1 MRRLLLPLAV
11 SLVALLS
18 AACITAEI
26 EIRVND
32 DGSGTS
38 TVVFTFDRVALE
50 ALAQGEEIP
59 NFADE
64 VDTSTLPEGA
74 TVEPIDTETSLGVK
88 VTVPFP
94 AGSDVGQAIED
105 TFAAVGGE
113 DGAFLTGEDG
123 VFESFTLHQ
132 EGDLWL
138 FSATTAVPDMDGEDA
153 GDLALAATMLKDAK
167 LFIRIALPGK
177 VTEQNADTVETDGA
191 LLWDLPFLATTSRT
205 LSAQSDVSD
214 PGISVP
220 LVTGIAIAVLV
231 IGGLGFAA
239 MRRRS
244 ASAPAEAAPPETP
257 AE

>member
-1 MRRLLLPLAV
+1 VRRLLLPLVV

-59 NFADE
+59 NFAEE

-74 TVEPIDTETSLGVK
+74 TVEPIDTETTIGVK

-94 AGSDVGQAIED
+94 AGSDVGKAIED

-123 VFESFTLHQ
+123 TFESFTLQQ
-132 EGDLWL
+132 EGDLWT
-138 FSATTAVPDMDGEDA
+138 FSATTAVPDMSGEDA
-153 GDLALAATMLKDAK
+153 GDLALAGTMLKDAE
-167 LFIRIALPGK
+167 LLIRIALPGK
-177 VTEQNADTVETDGA
+177 VTEHNADSVEADGA
-191 LLWDLPFLATTSRT
+191 LLWELPFLATTSRT
-205 LSAQSDVSD
+205 LSAQSDVSE
-214 PGISVP
+214 PGVSVP

-231 IGGLGFAA
+231 VGGLGFAA

-244 ASAPAEAAPPETP
+244 ASSAPEAAEPETP